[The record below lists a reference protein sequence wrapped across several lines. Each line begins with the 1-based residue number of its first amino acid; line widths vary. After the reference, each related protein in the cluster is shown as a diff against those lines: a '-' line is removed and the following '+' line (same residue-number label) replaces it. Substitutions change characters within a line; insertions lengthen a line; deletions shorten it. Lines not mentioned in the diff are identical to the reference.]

1 MKIFLKVLPGL
12 LILSIA
18 IVALIVVQRVSV
30 TPRALPYDKQPLA
43 RYNDCLASAGS
54 SGTLDPKRVTAC
66 GAELAGMPVADDF
79 MKARMDELRW
89 MLTII
94 GSLAAFFAI
103 AQGAAA
109 YFSAQNYTKSADEA
123 IARIDKQEASVRA
136 RYPLFE
142 AVEKARD
149 DAYTQ
154 LRLDLKTISKV
165 EDPAADPLEALALI
179 DRFYGGL
186 PVERRQTLLSV
197 ESFASAD
204 LGGNRTSD
212 EEYAS
217 DLVRLAIFYQSKFFY
232 EDGHK
237 RSNKSELEKARMY
250 LKGAF
255 EESQA
260 RGNKFDLKKAE
271 AYLKL
276 AFEDKIKRGNIAD
289 LERAQ
294 TYLKLAG
301 SKAPLDFTIL
311 NELGVLYINFH
322 RALHP
327 DEKTSAYLDEAEGA
341 FERSMAME
349 KSQQRA
355 YYNMGTVHGRYRKDY
370 PTGIRWLNK
379 AKQFDKWQRLPVA
392 YSSSFIYYNHGC
404 YEAKQLEGAQTIIT
418 ASHASD
424 CLAALAKAAEYRC
437 IPAEYIR
444 EDFEQHTGDLFNIYA
459 RADVTLKKK
468 LDEMKAELLKPGP
481 PKPVPRPGIRAA
493 VMAFWHTL
501 HPPPAA

>member
-66 GAELAGMPVADDF
+66 GAELASVPVADDF

-179 DRFYGGL
+179 DRFYGKL
-186 PVERRQTLLSV
+186 TVEQRQALLSV

-204 LGGNRTSD
+204 LCGNRSSD

-217 DLVRLAIFYQSKFFY
+217 DLVRLAIFYQSKFLY
-232 EDGHK
+232 EDRLTRGDRAHT
-237 RSNKSELEKARMY
+237 RRLGNICDLER
-250 LKGAF
+250 
-255 EESQA
+255 
-260 RGNKFDLKKAE
+260 AE

-276 AFEDKIKRGNIAD
+276 AAK
-289 LERAQ
+289 
-294 TYLKLAG
+294 
-301 SKAPLDFTIL
+301 KAPNDFTIL
-311 NELGVLYINFH
+311 NELGILYINFH
-322 RALHP
+322 RALHA
-327 DEKTSAYLDEAEGA
+327 DDADSSYLVDAERA
-341 FERSMAME
+341 FQRSIGMER
-349 KSQQRA
+349 KQQRA
-355 YYNMGTVHGRYRKDY
+355 YYNTGTVYGRYRKDY
-370 PTGIRWLNK
+370 STGIDWLNK
-379 AKQFDKWQRLPVA
+379 AKRFENWQRLPVA
-392 YSSSFIYYNHGC
+392 YSSSFIYYNLGC
-404 YEAKQLEGAQTIIT
+404 YGAKHLDGTLAVIT
-418 ASHASD
+418 AAHAKD
-424 CLAALAKAAEYRC
+424 LLEALAIAAQFHS
-437 IPAEYIR
+437 IPADAVR
-444 EDFEQHTGDLFNIYA
+444 ADFEEETGDLFHAYA
-459 RADVTLKKK
+459 KADADLKKSFDQMK
-468 LDEMKAELLKPGP
+468 LELLKPGT

-493 VMAFWHTL
+493 VTAFWHTL